1 MTQGRFRQMVP
12 VALMALGLMAVALAC
27 GGSAAEQFTMDS
39 AAVSDAPAQPAVAEE
54 VGAPP
59 FALSMGGGD
68 SEMVV
73 EVEQASAAATAMPVM
88 ASGAA
93 MSDAVTT
100 SAVTNSM
107 ATVVPS
113 DGAGG
118 GQSAG
123 APQQSGRQ
131 LVVEAWIGLEVRE
144 IDPVVRQIE
153 GLAMQRGGWVESS
166 QIEGESGYRTASIS
180 LRVPAERR
188 AETMGALRA
197 IGRVLDEGIKSS
209 DVTERLVDN
218 EARLSAW
225 YTQEER
231 LIELLE
237 NAATVEDIIEVE
249 RRIAEVRSDIEHVE
263 ATQRNLTNRVATS
276 LITVWLALPGN
287 LAAEPPHGELR
298 LSVADPSAV
307 SDAVLARVE
316 ALGGYIGGKVE
327 YQQDR
332 GQVVELTVL
341 VKSSELAGLM
351 DYAAGLGEPFE
362 RELTSV
368 GDAPVGDAPD
378 ARLELVIQ
386 SNADVRA
393 DLQIVAGEPL
403 AAGEQLRAQAES
415 LGGYVERFSERTDDG
430 DSSVDMLIVLE
441 TAHLRGMQDYA
452 AGIGEIERWEL
463 TASGQQPAGDATSAR
478 LSVFV
483 NSGTGYTPW
492 VLYPVVVV
500 GAMAVTAVIVA
511 VVFYSTGLWRPGR
524 SGNSALPQG
533 DGDAGD
539 DGLGA

>member
-27 GGSAAEQFTMDS
+27 GGSAAEQFTTDS
-39 AAVSDAPAQPAVAEE
+39 AAVSDAPAQPASAAAEE

-68 SEMVV
+68 SEVMV
-73 EVEQASAAATAMPVM
+73 EVEKVSAAATAMPAM

-100 SAVTNSM
+100 SM
-107 ATVVPS
+107 APAVPS
-113 DGAGG
+113 DGVGR

-430 DSSVDMLIVLE
+430 DSSVDMLIVME

-478 LSVFV
+478 LSVLV
-483 NSGTGYTPW
+483 DSGTGYTPW

-500 GAMAVTAVIVA
+500 GAMAVTAVIMA
-511 VVFYSTGLWRPGR
+511 AVFYFTGLWRPGR

-539 DGLGA
+539 DGPGA